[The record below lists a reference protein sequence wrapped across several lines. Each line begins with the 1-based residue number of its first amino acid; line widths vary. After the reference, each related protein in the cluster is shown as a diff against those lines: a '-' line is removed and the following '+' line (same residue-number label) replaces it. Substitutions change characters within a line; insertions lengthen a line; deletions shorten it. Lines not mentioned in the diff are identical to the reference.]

1 MKRFLTLAA
10 GILAVGLTVLPE
22 DASAQWRGG
31 WRGGGFGH
39 RGALGGGYR
48 GHWGGGWRG
57 AAWRGPAGG
66 WRGGWGGGYRHYGR
80 GWGGGALAAGAL
92 IGAAAYS

>member
-39 RGALGGGYR
+39 RGALGGGI
-48 GHWGGGWRG
+48 
-57 AAWRGPAGG
+57 AAADGEEAGEAG
-66 WRGGWGGGYRHYGR
+66 TVTM
-80 GWGGGALAAGAL
+80 AGA
-92 IGAAAYS
+92 GAVERWPLER